1 MMGSHRH
8 LLEAAQTTF
17 NDLVVRAFDDPPVYR
32 KTRHWVKFD
41 ANREHVVVR
50 FDSDDAPPVILK
62 QAFRPDDEAEFSGI
76 LKNLRAAAGAVKG
89 ANGLDVP
96 RILAVDVA
104 RRAYLM
110 TYLPGET
117 LLDLCRTGDDH
128 APLLRQAGRWLAAY
142 HAGTFQQERAFQ
154 PKFMARHML
163 HLVNQMDRGE
173 RKIRGQKRFKALAHQ
188 VQDWVAPCSGG
199 ISKVA
204 AKHGDLNAHNILISN
219 GSVGAYDFLPHS
231 HAPVGYDI
239 ARLLLSYTQMQG
251 DIGSIPKGHVMPP
264 VLLDAFFEGYGFVPP
279 DDPGVTFLMR
289 IQILTD
295 WNRFNHNLSVAA
307 TLRFQR
313 LRAIANRAFD

>member
-1 MMGSHRH
+1 MGSHRH

-188 VQDWVAPCSGG
+188 VQDWVAP
-199 ISKVA
+199 
-204 AKHGDLNAHNILISN
+204 
-219 GSVGAYDFLPHS
+219 
-231 HAPVGYDI
+231 
-239 ARLLLSYTQMQG
+239 
-251 DIGSIPKGHVMPP
+251 
-264 VLLDAFFEGYGFVPP
+264 
-279 DDPGVTFLMR
+279 
-289 IQILTD
+289 
-295 WNRFNHNLSVAA
+295 
-307 TLRFQR
+307 
-313 LRAIANRAFD
+313 

>member
-1 MMGSHRH
+1 PRQNHPKSGCCAR
-8 LLEAAQTTF
+8 
-17 NDLVVRAFDDPPVYR
+17 
-32 KTRHWVKFD
+32 
-41 ANREHVVVR
+41 
-50 FDSDDAPPVILK
+50 SD
-62 QAFRPDDEAEFSGI
+62 
-76 LKNLRAAAGAVKG
+76 
-89 ANGLDVP
+89 
-96 RILAVDVA
+96 
-104 RRAYLM
+104 
-110 TYLPGET
+110 
-117 LLDLCRTGDDH
+117 H
-128 APLLRQAGRWLAAY
+128 
-142 HAGTFQQERAFQ
+142 
-154 PKFMARHML
+154 
-163 HLVNQMDRGE
+163 
-173 RKIRGQKRFKALAHQ
+173 
-188 VQDWVAPCSGG
+188 
-199 ISKVA
+199 
-204 AKHGDLNAHNILISN
+204 HGDLNAHNILISD